1 MKNTI
6 KFAALGACALAAS
19 STAALAGSEL
29 PAGISTGIALGAPL
43 PEGVYDIS
51 IASYGSDSAGL
62 HGVNLAYAV
71 PVWLIWSTPWQ
82 IAGGRIGLTSNY
94 AVADVWTAGGGNPLG
109 NDGFLDPFLS
119 ANIKWNLGNGWN
131 FGLEG
136 GAYLPSTGQLV
147 ADGLG
152 RDYTAFQGFASLS
165 YVKNGWDL
173 TATGIYGTG
182 GGGKT
187 GTDYIVNIH
196 HHHTHIS
203 AAPYADTDYQPE
215 WVNLDLTATRKF
227 GKLELGAIAYGA
239 WDLTST
245 GQDNITTI
253 DHVNQTVTH
262 TSAAYDTKEYEFAVG
277 SLVGYDFGSFI
288 AQAKFAMDVAHQVG
302 GVDVQKESRG
312 TLTIIK
318 PLWNPQ
324 ADAPLK

>member
-6 KFAALGACALAAS
+6 RFAALGACALAAS

-29 PAGISTGIALGAPL
+29 PAGITTGIALGAPL

-51 IASYGSDSAGL
+51 IASYGSNSAGL

-109 NDGFLDPFLS
+109 NDGFLDPYLS

-136 GAYLPSTGQLV
+136 GAYLASTGQLV
-147 ADGLG
+147 ANGLG
-152 RDYTAFQGFASLS
+152 RDYTAFQGFAALS

-173 TATGIYGTG
+173 SATGIYGTG
-182 GGGKT
+182 GGGKA
-187 GTDYIVNIH
+187 GTNYSCFRSGTICPPRLAVG
-196 HHHTHIS
+196 
-203 AAPYADTDYQPE
+203 YADTDYQPE
-215 WVNLDLTATRKF
+215 WFNLDLTATRKF

-239 WDLTST
+239 WDLTSV
-245 GQDNITTI
+245 GQDNFYS
-253 DHVNQTVTH
+253 HH
-262 TSAAYDTKEYEFAVG
+262 TGDYLGSVSYDTKEYEFAVG

-288 AQAKFAMDVAHQVG
+288 AQAKFAMDVAHQIG
-302 GVDVQKESRG
+302 GVDVQKESRA

-318 PLWNPQ
+318 PLWSPA